1 MYACLY
7 LLSIHNDYCSSM
19 YIINIV
25 VNMNDDVC
33 GIETQGDWVELSLEM
48 RDIRS
53 VNMSFFDNLG
63 PPDIGETLP
72 KT

>member
-7 LLSIHNDYCSSM
+7 LLSIHNDNCCSM

-25 VNMNDDVC
+25 VDMNDDVC
-33 GIETQGDWVELSLEM
+33 GIETHDDCVELSWEM

-53 VNMSFFDNLG
+53 VNKSYVDNLG
-63 PPDIGETLP
+63 PSDIG
-72 KT
+72 